1 MDVGLHPPTTLERKD
16 NQMSEKVRFVCG
28 NGKLPKTTAIFNLPA
43 GHSCPFAKECLS
55 KADRFTGKIIDGE
68 HCRFR
73 CFAAS
78 AEAQYKEARNLRW
91 SNFNLVRGE
100 ATQKIAD
107 MICEALPKKK
117 LVRIH
122 ESGDFFNQA
131 YFDAW
136 LEVARRNP
144 YIRFYAYTK
153 AIPFW
158 LARLDNLPSNI
169 RLTASLGGT
178 HDDLA
183 EKHNLKTSY
192 VAFSESEANIRGLEI
207 DHDDSLAYGPNE
219 KSFAHLIH
227 GTQPAGSEASK
238 ARSLLRKT
246 TGFVGYSSKRKVV
259 HA

>member
-1 MDVGLHPPTTLERKD
+1 VSVKL
-16 NQMSEKVRFVCG
+16 RFVCG
-28 NGKLPKTTAIFNLPA
+28 NGKLPRTTAIFNLPA
-43 GHSCPFAKECLS
+43 GHTCPFAKECLS
-55 KADRFTGKIIDGE
+55 KANRLTGKIIDGE

-78 AEAQYKEARNLRW
+78 SEAQYDDARKLRW
-91 SNFNLVRGE
+91 NNFNLIRGKT
-100 ATQKIAD
+100 TQKIAD
-107 MICEALPKKK
+107 MLCEALPNKK

-122 ESGDFFNQA
+122 ESGDFFSQT

-136 LEVARRNP
+136 LEVAHRNP
-144 YIRFYAYTK
+144 HVLFYAYTK

-158 LARLDNLPSNI
+158 LARLDKLPSNI

-183 EKHNLKTSY
+183 EKHNFKTSY

-238 ARSLLRKT
+238 ARTLLVKS
-246 TGFVGYSSKRKVV
+246 GVFAGYSRKRKAGVLS
-259 HA
+259 